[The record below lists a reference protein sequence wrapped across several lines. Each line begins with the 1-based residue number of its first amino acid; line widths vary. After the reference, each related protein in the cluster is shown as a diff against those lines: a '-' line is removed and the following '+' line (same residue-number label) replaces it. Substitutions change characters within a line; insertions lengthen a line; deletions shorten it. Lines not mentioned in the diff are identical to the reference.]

1 MGSGQCKRLTAIGIN
16 NLNNCT
22 VKKKKMQIRTSKC
35 RKTHIKIAIRLM
47 EENRAWK
54 FQGNL
59 TILNLKQM

>member
-1 MGSGQCKRLTAIGIN
+1 
-16 NLNNCT
+16 
-22 VKKKKMQIRTSKC
+22 MQIRTSKC